1 MDFESITLKTPHK
14 QRIVIE
20 IDILGDEVDL
30 DKYQKIADRL
40 TDLLCQDSWL
50 ANPPEK
56 LTFNTKVSLQLLP
69 RKTHEQV
76 QLPCAT
82 GNERRTN
89 AIAQRK

>member
-40 TDLLCQDSWL
+40 TDLLCQESWL
-50 ANPPEK
+50 SNPPEK

-69 RKTHEQV
+69 QKTHDQV
-76 QLPCAT
+76 QLPYTT
-82 GNERRTN
+82 GNERVTN
-89 AIAQRK
+89 VITRGK